1 MSTTILDVL
10 TDVSLRADGALKARL
25 VEETSAGTPWLT
37 EES

>member
-10 TDVSLRADGALKARL
+10 TDVSLRSDGALKAQL

-37 EES
+37 EEN